1 MSSHLQELF
10 EKSSHKKTI
19 EENKL
24 IVSFLEAFQD
34 VFSKDKFDLGLATL
48 TEHSINTGDSP
59 PIKQQP
65 RRVPHAL
72 AEEERQAIIELQEKK
87 GIHKSISWSS
97 PLVLVRKKNGKISP
111 CVDHRRLNEI
121 TRTHFRYLEFRI
133 VWMLLAERK
142 CSRLSISLP
151 DRRSWHTQYR
161 KTIYSRYGCERFC
174 NRQCFVPSSE

>member
-10 EKSSHKKTI
+10 EKSSHKRTI

-24 IVSFLEAFQD
+24 IASTLEAFQD

-48 TEHSINTGDSP
+48 SEHSINTGDSR

-72 AEEERQAIIELQEKK
+72 ADEERQAIIELQEKK

-97 PLVLVRKKNGKISP
+97 LLVLVRKKNGKISP
-111 CVDHRRLNEI
+111 CVDNRRLNEI
-121 TRTHFRYLEFRI
+121 TRRTHFRYLEFRI

-142 CSRLSISLP
+142 CSGLSISHLV
-151 DRRSWHTQYR
+151 
-161 KTIYSRYGCERFC
+161 TIRYL
-174 NRQCFVPSSE
+174 